1 MLTMSR
7 SCNAASEQ
15 GSSNGWKETYRSTA
29 ESVESFEDSADSD
42 NSSSSSH
49 ASRSQSGSSLQPP
62 IGCITT
68 HSVSAVIRPEKK
80 MPPIDPLQFVKI
92 QKNELSKKV
101 ILNECATELSL
112 KLIEFFFLFR
122 RWNRLNWQKR

>member
-1 MLTMSR
+1 MLAMSR
-7 SCNAASEQ
+7 SCNVVSEQ
-15 GSSNGWKETYRSTA
+15 GSNNGGGAWKESCYRSTA
-29 ESVESFEDSADSD
+29 DSVESYEDSVDSD

-49 ASRSQSGSSLQPP
+49 ASASRSASNSQPP

-101 ILNECATELSL
+101 
-112 KLIEFFFLFR
+112 
-122 RWNRLNWQKR
+122 